1 MIRQDRLEAQL
12 IAGLTERASKSE
24 LIEYAL
30 KKFHEKLRARL
41 RELQEQTLK
50 AADSVSILQNQR
62 QELKV
67 RANRLGDA
75 IEQMGH
81 STILLQKLAGIEAEI
96 AQIDEKLAL

>member
-30 KKFHEKLRARL
+30 KKFHEKLQARL

-50 AADSVSILQNQR
+50 AADSVSVLQNQR

-81 STILLQKLAGIEAEI
+81 SMVLLQNWR
-96 AQIDEKLAL
+96 ALRRRLRESMRSWL